1 MIKCDNTIHINCSGQ
16 LPKHANRMFRFFFH
30 QIFEVSEDS
39 VGLLCPKYNL
49 EPPHYDGIQS
59 LCLMGDLLFSG
70 SRDTC
75 IKKWDLAE
83 QQLKQVRGQNRV
95 ECMGQRPK
103 WHGGRGQRS
112 KWGGGFRN
120 FR

>member
-1 MIKCDNTIHINCSGQ
+1 MQQNNLLQFIIFDKV
-16 LPKHANRMFRFFFH
+16 
-30 QIFEVSEDS
+30 FEVMEDS
-39 VGLLCPKYNL
+39 VGVICPKYNL

-83 QQLKQVRGQNRV
+83 QQLKQVESNKYPTNLFIFHQHLSL
-95 ECMGQRPK
+95 EQC
-103 WHGGRGQRS
+103 
-112 KWGGGFRN
+112 
-120 FR
+120 

>member
-1 MIKCDNTIHINCSGQ
+1 M
-16 LPKHANRMFRFFFH
+16 
-30 QIFEVSEDS
+30 SEDS
-39 VGLLCPKYNL
+39 VGLMTPKANL

-83 QQLKQVRGQNRV
+83 QTLKHVGVTHSIFSMFVTLIIR
-95 ECMGQRPK
+95 MF
-103 WHGGRGQRS
+103 W
-112 KWGGGFRN
+112 RN
-120 FR
+120 ICYYEM